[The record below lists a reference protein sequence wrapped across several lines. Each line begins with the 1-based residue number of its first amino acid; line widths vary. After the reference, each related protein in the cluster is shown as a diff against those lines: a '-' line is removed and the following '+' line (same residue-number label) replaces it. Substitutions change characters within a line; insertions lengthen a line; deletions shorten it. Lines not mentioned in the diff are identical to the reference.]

1 MNCNGLNF
9 EFAGM
14 KILKNLQKAVK
25 KQFTSSIF
33 YDKIT

>member
-14 KILKNLQKAVK
+14 KILKNLQKNEK
-25 KQFTSSIF
+25 SDI
-33 YDKIT
+33 IN

>member
-14 KILKNLQKAVK
+14 KILKNLQNNVD
-25 KQFTSSIF
+25 F
-33 YDKIT
+33 YIISVIEL

>member
-14 KILKNLQKAVK
+14 KILKNLQKK
-25 KQFTSSIF
+25 KKSDI
-33 YDKIT
+33 IN